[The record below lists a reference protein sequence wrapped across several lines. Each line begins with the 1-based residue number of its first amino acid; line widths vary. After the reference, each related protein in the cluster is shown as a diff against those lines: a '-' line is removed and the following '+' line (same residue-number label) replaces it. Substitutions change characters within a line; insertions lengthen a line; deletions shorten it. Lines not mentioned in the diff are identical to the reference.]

1 MTARDGLRV
10 PFGLAVAMA
19 GQPVSLVDECLDE
32 YEAAHR
38 AEVLREAADLLESLH
53 GDNEHLARDWDWRD
67 AATIPASCATLLRRI
82 ADGSAT

>member
-1 MTARDGLRV
+1 VSARDDLRV

-38 AEVLREAADLLESLH
+38 AEVLREAAATIRHHHGGNHSYADLL
-53 GDNEHLARDWDWRD
+53 D
-67 AATIPASCATLLRRI
+67 TM